1 MDILSFAGWL
11 YAANRRKPL
20 RIIETDRLP
29 STSASSSVG
38 RLLLAL
44 VIVAVIVGVLGH
56 AADNAASHVVAST
69 TQPSHL
75 GEPE

>member
-1 MDILSFAGWL
+1 MDILSFTGWL
-11 YAANRRKPL
+11 YAANRHKPL
-20 RIIETDRLP
+20 RIVETGHLSSP
-29 STSASSSVG
+29 SGSSSFG

-44 VIVAVIVGVLGH
+44 AVVAVTVGVLGR
-56 AADNAASHVVAST
+56 AADDTSPHVVAST